1 MQDQSKKSAQDHASH
16 GAWLPLN
23 RIHPERKI
31 NKKIPHFP
39 CICLSTP
46 RSEPEQPNKNTTAQV
61 QLQMPT
67 SRQRHA
73 CQRQETQCRLERRR
87 RATGLLARKP
97 WLGQR
102 FHLGDRRQTHA
113 HVILSCKPASDNASP
128 NWNGN
133 RLGRLN
139 PARQGSN
146 CFCSLCPACC
156 TRSAAASWSYHFGYI
171 PVGRIREA
179 VE

>member
-1 MQDQSKKSAQDHASH
+1 VQDQSKKSAQDHASH

-46 RSEPEQPNKNTTAQV
+46 RSEPEQPNKNTTAQG

-87 RATGLLARKP
+87 RATVLLARKP

-102 FHLGDRRQTHA
+102 FHLGEWKP
-113 HVILSCKPASDNASP
+113 VILPCKPPSDNASP

-133 RLGRLN
+133 RHGRAQ
-139 PARQGSN
+139 PSKARQQ
-146 CFCSLCPACC
+146 LLLQAHRACAQLLSC
-156 TRSAAASWSYHFGYI
+156 VLASFSCCVLELLPLWVHS
-171 PVGRIREA
+171 GR
-179 VE
+179 